1 VVDLHPASEA
11 SASRRKGR
19 SERRVHSGFC
29 FCVPAKKRKIFF
41 FQKSLA
47 DKKKA
52 VHLQPLWETG
62 RTKKNKE
69 VH

>member
-1 VVDLHPASEA
+1 MHPANEAMSE
-11 SASRRKGR
+11 SAEKVFGAPR
-19 SERRVHSGFC
+19 SLKLLFPVYGQKE
-29 FCVPAKKRKIFF
+29 KIIF

-62 RTKKNKE
+62 RTKKEK
-69 VH
+69 

>member
-1 VVDLHPASEA
+1 MSE
-11 SASRRKGR
+11 SAEKVFGAPR
-19 SERRVHSGFC
+19 SYSFVSLAVSQKE
-29 FCVPAKKRKIFF
+29 KIIF

-62 RTKKNKE
+62 RTRIEKQ